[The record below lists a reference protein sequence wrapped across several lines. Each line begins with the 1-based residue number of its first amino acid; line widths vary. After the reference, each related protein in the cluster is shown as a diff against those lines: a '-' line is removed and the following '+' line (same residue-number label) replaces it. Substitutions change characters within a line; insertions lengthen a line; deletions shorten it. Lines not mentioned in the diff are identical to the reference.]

1 MVHRFVDDRA
11 TTLRMANI
19 TTGTVVREDDR
30 WFYNS
35 TIVDEDDL
43 VDLQC
48 YLLFG
53 WMWVCFLR
61 PEVAYFH
68 IHPPQLTLP

>member
-1 MVHRFVDDRA
+1 MVHRFVADRA

-19 TTGTVVREDDR
+19 TTSTVVREDDR

-35 TIVDEDDL
+35 TIADEDDL

-48 YLLFG
+48 YRTRFG
-53 WMWVCFLR
+53 G
-61 PEVAYFH
+61 
-68 IHPPQLTLP
+68 